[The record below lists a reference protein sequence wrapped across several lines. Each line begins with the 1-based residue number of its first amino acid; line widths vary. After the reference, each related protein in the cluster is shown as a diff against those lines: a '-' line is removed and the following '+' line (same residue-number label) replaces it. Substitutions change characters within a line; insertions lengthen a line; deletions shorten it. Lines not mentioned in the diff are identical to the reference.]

1 MQQQGSKYDSATKE
15 KALALIAS
23 GLSITK
29 AAKQMGIPKSTVSD
43 WWNTQNEGDE
53 DAIAA
58 RREARRL
65 SIMKCGKIVD
75 GALAVLQKKVKAAGN
90 ECKEMDYILGVL
102 SDKAKDD
109 EIDLTKEEVDALR
122 KIIKD
127 YTGTGVR
134 ELSSVVKEI
143 AQQQLSMEQ
152 QLLDAPDAAPEVH
165 VRLTLVDPAAGT
177 GESA

>member
-1 MQQQGSKYDSATKE
+1 MQQQGSKYNPETKE

-29 AAKQMGIPKSTVSD
+29 AAAQMGIPKSTVAD

-53 DAIAA
+53 DSIAA
-58 RREARRL
+58 RREARRI

-75 GALAVLQKKVKAAGN
+75 TALAVLQKKVKAAGN
-90 ECKEMDYILGVL
+90 ECKNMDYVLDVL
-102 SDKAKDD
+102 SDKAKDN
-109 EIDLTKEEVDALR
+109 EIELTKQEVESLR

-134 ELSSVVKEI
+134 ELSSVVKDI
-143 AQQQLSMEQ
+143 SQQQFSMEQ
-152 QLLDAPDAAPEVH
+152 QMLDAPDAAPELNVQ
-165 VRLTLVDPAAGT
+165 LTLIDPAAET